1 MNAENTRSRS
11 RGQALVEM
19 SVAVLVL
26 FFTVITIIEFGR
38 AFMITNMLTHS
49 ARDGARVGA
58 VLSSSNRQAGGSRC
72 LNSTGVS
79 AVCSRVRTQLRNVM
93 SQSDVSGMGITVS
106 QPCSGAAPGTPV
118 IKVELIGTLNYLF
131 YGATFGVDRS
141 VTFED
146 EGVPPGGAACT
157 DCGTL
162 AACPAA

>member
-1 MNAENTRSRS
+1 
-11 RGQALVEM
+11 
-19 SVAVLVL
+19 
-26 FFTVITIIEFGR
+26 VITIIEFGR

-58 VLSSSNRQAGGSRC
+58 VLSTTNRQGGGSRC

-79 AVCSRVRTQLRNVM
+79 AVCSRVRTQLLNVM
-93 SQSDVSGMGITVS
+93 SQSDVSGMTITVS
-106 QPCSGAAPGTPV
+106 QPCSGGSTPV
-118 IKVELIGTLNYLF
+118 VKVLLTGTLNYLF
-131 YGATFGVDRS
+131 YGATFGVTRS

-146 EGVPPGGAACT
+146 EGVPPGAAACT